1 MFKARVQAKYRIV
14 AKSSD
19 IGFGEHAL
27 KTHDEFW
34 GSEGAGGV
42 FVAKDTGRL
51 LLAYRS
57 AYVNEPH
64 TWGTFGGAIDE
75 GEDPKEALEREIK
88 EETGY
93 TGNFKLTPVW
103 VFTKGSFRF
112 HNFLIEVPKEFKP
125 KLDWE
130 TERAEWFDLDKL
142 PDKLHF
148 GLKALLPHLSAF
160 KSKVTSSATYLYHTT
175 SWRALKSILASGTIK
190 ARGGFVSLSEKPFV
204 VDISASEVALKLDRA
219 KLKDVEKVAYT
230 RKWFEEN
237 EDKASYIAGEGWHEQ
252 FTLDGVGDDPEAEAE
267 AYREA
272 LFDSFQHKTGEDE
285 WLAEGN
291 VDVQNAIIAVVISSN
306 NFERDKNLAEELAPG
321 VPLDW

>member
-1 MFKARVQAKYRIV
+1 MSFKVRVQANYYIV

-93 TGNFKLTPVW
+93 TGSFKLTPVW

-130 TERAEWFDLDKL
+130 TERAEWFDRDKL

-148 GLKALLPHLSAF
+148 GLKALLPHL
-160 KSKVTSSATYLYHTT
+160 
-175 SWRALKSILASGTIK
+175 R
-190 ARGGFVSLSEKPFV
+190 
-204 VDISASEVALKLDRA
+204 
-219 KLKDVEKVAYT
+219 
-230 RKWFEEN
+230 
-237 EDKASYIAGEGWHEQ
+237 
-252 FTLDGVGDDPEAEAE
+252 
-267 AYREA
+267 
-272 LFDSFQHKTGEDE
+272 
-285 WLAEGN
+285 
-291 VDVQNAIIAVVISSN
+291 
-306 NFERDKNLAEELAPG
+306 
-321 VPLDW
+321 